1 MKRKTVLAFLATMAL
16 TTGATTAFA
25 ANFNDVKEG
34 TPVSTYVTDVTDK
47 GLMEGETETEFGVAE
62 GTTRS
67 DLVQALY
74 KLNLNLPVTGSHE
87 FTDIDGRADA
97 AAIEWADDVGLFD
110 NLKDDFFTDNKF
122 EPDKDLT
129 REEAAQIL
137 YSFAQKVDKTDV
149 TKGVGNL
156 EGYTDSNEAT
166 VSYTDAMKWAM
177 GNKILTGDDL
187 NTNETE
193 NAIRPTTVISK
204 AETAQALSVYMT
216 LRGNTQ
222 EEVNQI
228 VNTVKPSTPV
238 KTTPVSKPQTSTNQ
252 GQAVSTP
259 AVQEEPEAPA
269 EPEVTVPET
278 PEVPDT
284 PAQDN
289 QETPTTP
296 SEDEQQPTTPEQ
308 GAGDVT
314 TPEQPETPEAPENP
328 DQGGEVVDPGTG
340 EGGETT
346 EPEQPEQPENPDQ
359 GGDVEDPSV
368 PTTPETPENPGQ
380 GGEVETPEEPEQ
392 HTHTWGA
399 PVYVVDQ
406 EAVYGP
412 SEWIIDKEAEYEQIK
427 VVDKE
432 AWIEEITENHTICYA
447 CEAAGNTVIMDGWG
461 DEQIV
466 NHMDEAHGGMPF
478 SYGNRVIVVDSIYH
492 PEEYHYENGALISP
506 EEGHWTEAPLIT
518 PEQGHWEHT
527 CEGCGTTENC
537 SAPEA

>member
-1 MKRKTVLAFLATMAL
+1 MKRKKVLAFLATMAL
-16 TTGATTAFA
+16 TTGATATTFA
-25 ANFNDVKEG
+25 ANYSDVKTG

-47 GLMEGETETEFGVAE
+47 GIMEGETDTEFGVAE

-87 FTDIDGRADA
+87 FTDIDGREDA

-149 TKGVGNL
+149 TKGVGKL

-252 GQAVSTP
+252 GQAVSTT

-284 PAQDN
+284 PAPDN

-392 HTHTWGA
+392 HTHTWGS

-432 AWIEEITENHTICYA
+432 AWTEEITAIHTVCYT
-447 CEAAGNTVIMDGWG
+447 CGLDFDAAGMSNQEVLDH
-461 DEQIV
+461 QL
-466 NHMDEAHGGMPF
+466 NHMLNGESGQ
-478 SYGNRVIVVDSIYH
+478 YGSKEVVVDTIYH